1 VAILLLPPRQLY
13 CFLNVFFRTF
23 FQDTNKE
30 LLPWLLA
37 EKPATVISITD
48 NTDIPEILISAKK
61 KGITLFLLNLVILL
75 SLVFHFV

>member
-1 VAILLLPPRQLY
+1 M
-13 CFLNVFFRTF
+13 FFFFRTF
-23 FQDTNKE
+23 FQVTNKE

-37 EKPATVISITD
+37 EKPVTVISVTD

-61 KGITLFLLNLVILL
+61 KGITIILLNLVMSL